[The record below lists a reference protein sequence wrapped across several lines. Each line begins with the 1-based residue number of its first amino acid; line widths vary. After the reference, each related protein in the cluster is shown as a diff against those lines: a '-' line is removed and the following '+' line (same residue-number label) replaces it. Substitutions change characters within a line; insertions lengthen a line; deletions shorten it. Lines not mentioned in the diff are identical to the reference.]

1 MYPTKIAHF
10 KIRKRNENNPAQI
23 VDRLQDVSRETTVEY
38 QQAKES
44 SDQKYTS
51 VSSWSFMIVDKLVI
65 ALVVALAAGFSNY
78 YGQRKNAEYVS
89 VSTLRQA
96 DLGEIK
102 KAFNDVWPKL
112 YAYETEVNELA
123 GAARALILHK
133 DIFPKSLP
141 TYQADFE
148 KRKAEESKGFQT
160 AYDAIKAQQ
169 HVLGVEMTSR
179 AELYLRYTRY
189 IATIHEDAPR
199 RTANS
204 LTREIDEKAIAA
216 VEKTREKMRLSLTD
230 LNNLY

>member
-1 MYPTKIAHF
+1 M
-10 KIRKRNENNPAQI
+10 
-23 VDRLQDVSRETTVEY
+23 VDRLQDVSRETTIEY
-38 QQAKES
+38 HQAKES
-44 SDQKYTS
+44 SDQKYS
-51 VSSWSFMIVDKLVI
+51 SLGSWSFMIVDKLVI
-65 ALVVALAAGFSNY
+65 ALVVALATGFSNY
-78 YGQRKNAEYVS
+78 YGQRKNAEYAS

-133 DIFPKSLP
+133 NVFPKSLP
-141 TYQADFE
+141 AYQADFE
-148 KRKAEESKGFQT
+148 KGKAEESKRFQT

-169 HVLGVEMTSR
+169 HVLGVEMTNR

-189 IATIHEDAPR
+189 IAIVHEDAPR
-199 RTANS
+199 RMTNS
-204 LTREIDEKAIAA
+204 LTREIDEKAISAA
-216 VEKTREKMRLSLTD
+216 EKTREKLRISLTD